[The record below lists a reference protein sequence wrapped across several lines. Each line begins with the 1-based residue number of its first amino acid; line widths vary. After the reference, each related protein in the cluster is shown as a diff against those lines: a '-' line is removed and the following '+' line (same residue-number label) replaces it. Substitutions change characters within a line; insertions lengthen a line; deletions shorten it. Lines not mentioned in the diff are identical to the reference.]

1 MSSIQRRTA
10 RDVRAGDQKRF
21 DTETVDPET
30 TNDATPERFATSG
43 TPHAVGGE
51 AWENMT
57 ATSLQNT
64 SWPQFWTAADGGE
77 SEAETPEADGGDA
90 TARVSQLSGLMLE
103 VFDDD
108 EHWRELART
117 GRAL

>member
-64 SWPQFWTAADGGE
+64 SWPQFCTAADGGE

>member
-1 MSSIQRRTA
+1 MSATERRRA
-10 RDVRAGDQKRF
+10 RGDLAGDQRGF
-21 DTETVDPET
+21 GSETVESQT

-43 TPHAVGGE
+43 TPHAAGGE
-51 AWENMT
+51 AWNDMIT
-57 ATSLQNT
+57 TSPA
-64 SWPQFWTAADGGE
+64 SRRWPQFWTAADGGE
-77 SEAETPEADGGDA
+77 RATEPAEADGGDGS
-90 TARVSQLSGLMLE
+90 TTSELSGLMLA